1 MQRTEARPLT
11 GRMVLAMMFA
21 FFAVIVGVNAFM
33 AHEALSTFR
42 GVDVDSA
49 YRAGQQFAHE
59 VAAAEAQDAERLSV
73 DVKVTPVADGV
84 TLLDVVARDASG
96 APLTGLSATAI
107 FARPT
112 DRRLDLNVAMS
123 EQAPG
128 RYHGAGAITPGQ
140 WDLILE
146 LSRHGERQFRS
157 KNRVVI
163 K

>member
-1 MQRTEARPLT
+1 MNRTEPRPLT
-11 GRMVLAMMFA
+11 GGMVLAMMLG
-21 FFAVIVGVNAFM
+21 FFAVIIGVNAFM

-42 GVDVDSA
+42 GVDADSA

-59 VAAAEAQDAERLSV
+59 VAAAEAQDAEHLRV
-73 DVKVTPVADGV
+73 DVKVTPVTDGV
-84 TLLDVVARDASG
+84 ALLDVVARDASG
-96 APLTGLSATAI
+96 APLAGLSATAI

-112 DRRLDLNVAMS
+112 DRHFDLTVTMS

-128 RYHGAGAITPGQ
+128 RYHGTAAIAPGQ

-146 LSRHGERQFRS
+146 LSHEGERRFRS

>member
-1 MQRTEARPLT
+1 MNRTEPRPLT
-11 GRMVLAMMFA
+11 GGMVLAMMLA
-21 FFAVIVGVNAFM
+21 FFAVIIGVNAFM

-42 GVDVDSA
+42 GVDADSA

-59 VAAAEAQDAERLSV
+59 VAAAEAQDAEHLRV
-73 DVKVTPVADGV
+73 DAKVTPVTDGV
-84 TLLDVVARDASG
+84 ALLDVVAHDASG
-96 APLTGLSATAI
+96 TPLARLSATAI

-112 DRRLDLNVAMS
+112 DRHLDVTVTMS

-128 RYHGAGAITPGQ
+128 RYHGAAAIAPGQ

-146 LSRHGERQFRS
+146 LSREGERRFRS